1 MASPGTR
8 RPRRGIRDA
17 AWSGDDRDFDTPHRD
32 LAGHDGG
39 VTSTLPHA
47 ATPSANRQASGERPR
62 QASRARGGQ
71 GHGES
76 AAIGVEGH
84 GQGGEN
90 SGQAAGP
97 QGHQER
103 GQKEHVMSQDAEPSI
118 ATSES
123 NPDEMTVVVPQTGD
137 LVIDA
142 ALQELAAADPDRPDQ
157 VLEAGG
163 RLEAALRSRLT
174 DLGG

>member
-1 MASPGTR
+1 
-8 RPRRGIRDA
+8 
-17 AWSGDDRDFDTPHRD
+17 
-32 LAGHDGG
+32 
-39 VTSTLPHA
+39 
-47 ATPSANRQASGERPR
+47 
-62 QASRARGGQ
+62 
-71 GHGES
+71 
-76 AAIGVEGH
+76 
-84 GQGGEN
+84 
-90 SGQAAGP
+90 
-97 QGHQER
+97 
-103 GQKEHVMSQDAEPSI
+103 MSQDAEPSI
-118 ATSES
+118 ATRES